1 MLLRPA
7 KGRVV
12 RIRETR
18 GWAMLASSAGR
29 SLALTSLALTGL
41 AAASVT
47 ARPAHAAMTAS
58 TVTVASPGPQTS
70 KAGRR
75 VTLRIHAT
83 DTDSRNLSFHAIGL
97 PGGLSISLTTGV
109 ISGTPSDP
117 GSSLV
122 TVAAIDDRGAT
133 GGVSFRWTVSPARPG
148 CPADQLL
155 GNPGFETGRIA
166 PWQGSQGVVAN
177 VSDNVPA
184 HSGSWLAWLGGYTT
198 PHTDTIEQTV
208 TIPASC
214 NSATLVFWLQIASN
228 VPRSEAV
235 DTFRAQVVSPGGSVL
250 ATLATYTDQATSR
263 DYQQHAFDL
272 SRFTGQE
279 ITVRF
284 TGREASTG
292 GYVTSFYTDD
302 CTLNVS

>member
-1 MLLRPA
+1 
-7 KGRVV
+7 V
-12 RIRETR
+12 
-18 GWAMLASSAGR
+18 
-29 SLALTSLALTGL
+29 
-41 AAASVT
+41 AASTVT
-47 ARPAHAAMTAS
+47 ASTVTAS
-58 TVTVASPGPQTS
+58 TVTVASPGPQTG

-75 VTLRIHAT
+75 VTLRIQAT
-83 DTDSRNLSFHAIGL
+83 DSDGRDLTFRAIGL
-97 PGGLSISLTTGV
+97 PAGLAIGFTTGV
-109 ISGTPSDP
+109 ISGTPSGP
-117 GSSLV
+117 GTSSV

-133 GGVSFRWTVSPARPG
+133 GTVSFRWTINPARPG
-148 CPADQLL
+148 CAADQLL

-184 HSGSWLAWLGGYTT
+184 HSGRWLAWLGGYTT
-198 PHTDTIEQTV
+198 PHTDTIEQDV

-214 NSATLVFWLQIASN
+214 NSATLVFWLLIASN
-228 VPRSEAV
+228 VPRGEAV

-250 ATLATYTDQATSR
+250 ATLATYTDQATTR
-263 DYQQHAFDL
+263 DYQRHAFDL
-272 SRFTGQE
+272 SRFAGQE

-292 GYVTSFYTDD
+292 GHVTSFYTDD